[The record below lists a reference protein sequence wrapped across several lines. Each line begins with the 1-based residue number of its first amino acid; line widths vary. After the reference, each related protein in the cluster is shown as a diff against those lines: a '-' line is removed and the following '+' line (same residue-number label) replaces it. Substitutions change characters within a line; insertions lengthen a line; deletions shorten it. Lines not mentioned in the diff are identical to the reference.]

1 VSLSADGKTVAIG
14 ASANDPTEDLVDAGH
29 VRVYYYDEESDEWY
43 QLGGE
48 INGEYY
54 GYYGYGGE
62 LGTGVSISSDGK
74 TLAIGAPYSHSNG
87 YYGGVGKVYEY
98 KEVSMTWVQ
107 VGGDIESDCSNE
119 EFGGWVSISADG
131 KIVAV
136 GGSEYYYALGRVQVF
151 ENSCEI

>member
-1 VSLSADGKTVAIG
+1 MIRRRILLMLVMSGYITMMKSLMNGI
-14 ASANDPTEDLVDAGH
+14 NW
-29 VRVYYYDEESDEWY
+29 EEKLMGSTMRSMNEAVV
-43 QLGGE
+43 LGG
-48 INGEYY
+48 
-54 GYYGYGGE
+54 
-62 LGTGVSISSDGK
+62 LGTSVFISSDGK

-87 YYGGVGKVYEY
+87 YYGGVGKVYAYE
-98 KEVSMTWVQ
+98 EVSQEWVQ
-107 VGGDIESDCSNE
+107 VGGDIESYYVDE